1 MNNYFFNKGFFLV
14 QKFGETLLFT
24 NHTHTHRDRMPFSS
38 SSDCTRTP
46 ADDLHLTT
54 YTPSTPHKNPIA
66 SPLQPLPPSQKIYQ
80 PRNLP
85 LVPVN
90 LALRISSGT
99 KIPGVFATPASIKR
113 HHRHSKRSGSIAN
126 RQWRKLH
133 RTASNAP
140 PITARRSL
148 EIYM

>member
-46 ADDLHLTT
+46 AKDNRRQQTT

-66 SPLQPLPPSQKIYQ
+66 SPLQPLPPSQKINQ

-113 HHRHSKRSGSIAN
+113 HHQHSKRSGSIAN

-133 RTASNAP
+133 RTSVNAP
-140 PITARRSL
+140 AMTARRSL
-148 EIYM
+148 EI